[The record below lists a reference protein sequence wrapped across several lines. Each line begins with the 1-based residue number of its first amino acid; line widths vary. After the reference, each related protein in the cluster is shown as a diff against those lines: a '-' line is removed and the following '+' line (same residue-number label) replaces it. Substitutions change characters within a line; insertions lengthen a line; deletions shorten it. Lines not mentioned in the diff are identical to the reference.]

1 MKYHMEEKIAI
12 CYTCCGPTYRKTA
25 KEKLIN
31 LHEDN
36 PNIYYFI
43 ITDDKNYFKDIQ
55 RKNLVVNEL
64 KDFYNDFPHLKK
76 YESFLESENEND
88 YAEKFI
94 KLDYKFPFSTNRFHL
109 LQAKNYDIKNVA
121 MLSTDTDLNLENFS
135 QIDEKINILY
145 NCVSWWDSEITDNNM
160 MYITEILKKYYNL
173 EVDKIVRVFD
183 GAGKCFFS
191 KILTL

>member
-55 RKNLVVNEL
+55 RKNLVVN
-64 KDFYNDFPHLKK
+64 
-76 YESFLESENEND
+76 
-88 YAEKFI
+88 
-94 KLDYKFPFSTNRFHL
+94 
-109 LQAKNYDIKNVA
+109 
-121 MLSTDTDLNLENFS
+121 
-135 QIDEKINILY
+135 
-145 NCVSWWDSEITDNNM
+145 
-160 MYITEILKKYYNL
+160 
-173 EVDKIVRVFD
+173 
-183 GAGKCFFS
+183 
-191 KILTL
+191 